1 MPPLKLHAHLVYHLP
16 DITKPIYDAIDDLF
30 SNLVSPADAP
40 FAVRVE
46 SELLEESVD
55 FNFFGDEGER
65 DDLGVAGLKRKSGGK
80 KSTLGWGWEGID
92 EGDEMVFE

>member
-1 MPPLKLHAHLVYHLP
+1 MQYEQYLVYHLP
-16 DITKPIYDAIDDLF
+16 DITKPIYDAIDGHF

-46 SELLEESVD
+46 SEFLDKSVD

-65 DDLGVAGLKRKSGGK
+65 DDLSVAGLERESGGK
-80 KSTLGWGWEGID
+80 KSTLGWGWEGVD